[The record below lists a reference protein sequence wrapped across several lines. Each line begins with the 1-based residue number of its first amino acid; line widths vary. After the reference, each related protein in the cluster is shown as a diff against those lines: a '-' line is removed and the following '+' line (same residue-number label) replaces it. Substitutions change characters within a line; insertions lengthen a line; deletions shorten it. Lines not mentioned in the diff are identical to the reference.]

1 MLACY
6 RRNLNSPTVGELA
19 RSTWLHSDVS
29 SADSE
34 GRSASCLLFDFALST
49 KEAERGQPFTHR
61 PTPALVYVSA
71 AVPAGC
77 TPARSD
83 DPRSGHWQG
92 EVIGTE
98 DGAGCKAG
106 RANSEKTD
114 GFLKKCL
121 KMEIKQAW
129 RLRIRTW
136 RREVLKPLWS
146 HLKRSAREGRE
157 PFYPLTAAVPSPQH
171 THTLSSQVAQLTR
184 GQWSSCCLLN
194 THTYACCMHAHT
206 DKLECIVLCGK

>member
-1 MLACY
+1 MLAY
-6 RRNLNSPTVGELA
+6 YKRNLNSPTVVELA
-19 RSTWLHSDVS
+19 RSTWLHSDANSV
-29 SADSE
+29 DSE
-34 GRSASCLLFDFALST
+34 GRSASCLLFDFTLST

-61 PTPALVYVSA
+61 LTPALVYVSA

-83 DPRSGHWQG
+83 DPRSGYWQG

-106 RANSEKTD
+106 WATQKRQMV
-114 GFLKKCL
+114 L
-121 KMEIKQAW
+121 KMRENGDKQAW
-129 RLRIRTW
+129 RFKIRTW

-157 PFYPLTAAVPSPQH
+157 PFYPLTAAVPFPQH
-171 THTLSSQVAQLTR
+171 TQSLHEESNWQEASGAVA
-184 GQWSSCCLLN
+184 
-194 THTYACCMHAHT
+194 A
-206 DKLECIVLCGK
+206 I

>member
-6 RRNLNSPTVGELA
+6 KRNLNSPTVGELA
-19 RSTWLHSDVS
+19 RSTWLHSDVN

-106 RANSEKTD
+106 QANSEKTD
-114 GFLKKCL
+114 GFFKKMLENGDKASMEVENKNVEKRSPQTTLVSLKKVG
-121 KMEIKQAW
+121 
-129 RLRIRTW
+129 TGG
-136 RREVLKPLWS
+136 S
-146 HLKRSAREGRE
+146 
-157 PFYPLTAAVPSPQH
+157 
-171 THTLSSQVAQLTR
+171 
-184 GQWSSCCLLN
+184 
-194 THTYACCMHAHT
+194 
-206 DKLECIVLCGK
+206 